1 MDQEMSATDY
11 LLPLCD
17 GVESRGGQPNPLAGI
32 TPTLFTYMAK
42 TGCIVRKHY
51 LTRSTSTDYE
61 QSPSSVLLK
70 SARQVQQMVLNYRI
84 PPSKRFSETHDSLTP
99 LSHFEIIGRVYQL
112 SLLLELYRAFPE
124 LMEPETPSSASNPSK
139 HDIESTSYAEPTISQ
154 RLLSLAINILALLS
168 QLPDTS
174 RTKSIQLL
182 PFVIAGS
189 TLQYC
194 KERNVQSHLSEG
206 LNKHQRMT
214 SLLTSDAV
222 VSHWRSFVTGK
233 LTALY
238 NYIGLNAVQRGIQII
253 ERVWECA
260 DELKTREE
268 GSYGYRDGKMESWVK
283 IMYEEKLETLLG

>member
-1 MDQEMSATDY
+1 
-11 LLPLCD
+11 
-17 GVESRGGQPNPLAGI
+17 
-32 TPTLFTYMAK
+32 MAK
-42 TGCIVRKHY
+42 TGCIVRKLY
-51 LTRSTSTDYE
+51 VTKSSSTDYE
-61 QSPSSVLLK
+61 KLPNSVFLK
-70 SARQVQQMVLNYRI
+70 SARQVQQMVFSYRM
-84 PPSKRFSETHDSLTP
+84 PPSNRFSETHDILTP

-124 LMEPETPSSASNPSK
+124 LMESELPFTASNASTHNTESAS
-139 HDIESTSYAEPTISQ
+139 YADPTISQ

-194 KERNVQSHLSEG
+194 KERHIQYYLSEG
-206 LNKHQRMT
+206 LNKHQGMT

-222 VSHWRSFVTGK
+222 VSHWRSFVTSK

-238 NYIGLNAVQRGIQII
+238 NYIG
-253 ERVWECA
+253 
-260 DELKTREE
+260 
-268 GSYGYRDGKMESWVK
+268 
-283 IMYEEKLETLLG
+283 